1 MQNEKG
7 EELEYKDRRQE
18 IVFIGHGMKPD
29 VVKNIL
35 DDCLLTDEEMAF
47 GPEKWRETMEEF
59 DTIEL
64 ELEDENPEECE
75 DEECEDEACPKEN
88 STEDE
93 DANVSEK
100 EETVLAEAGA
110 KRKISSVSKEG
121 GKRKKA

>member
-29 VVKNIL
+29 VIKNIL
-35 DDCLLTDEEMAF
+35 DDCLVTDEEMAL
-47 GPEKWRETMEEF
+47 GPEKWKETMEEF

-75 DEECEDEACPKEN
+75 DEECEDEDCPKEN
-88 STEDE
+88 STEE
-93 DANVSEK
+93 ANVSDQ
-100 EETVLAEAGA
+100 EETVPAKAGA

>member
-29 VVKNIL
+29 VIKNIL
-35 DDCLLTDEEMAF
+35 DNCLVTDEEMAL
-47 GPEKWRETMEEF
+47 GPEQWKETMEEF

-64 ELEDENPEECE
+64 ELDDENPEECE
-75 DEECEDEACPKEN
+75 DEECEDEDCPKEN
-88 STEDE
+88 STEE
-93 DANVSEK
+93 ANVSDQQ
-100 EETVLAEAGA
+100 ETVPGA

>member
-1 MQNEKG
+1 
-7 EELEYKDRRQE
+7 
-18 IVFIGHGMKPD
+18 
-29 VVKNIL
+29 
-35 DDCLLTDEEMAF
+35 
-47 GPEKWRETMEEF
+47 MEEF

-93 DANVSEK
+93 NVSDK

>member
-29 VVKNIL
+29 VIKNIL

-75 DEECEDEACPKEN
+75 DEECEDEDCPKED

-93 DANVSEK
+93 NVSDK
-100 EETVLAEAGA
+100 EETVPAEAGT
-110 KRKISSVSKEG
+110 KRKICSVSNEG